1 MMIGTGRDTTT
12 VELDVYHI
20 TDSIEQLKAF
30 FSKLQ
35 VAPLLFGEFLIAV
48 FSHIVLL
55 LCFHCKDRHERYKQA
70 LQNRTSYHCNLLLY
84 RALLLTYLP
93 LLTNLFIKAEKRLLG
108 CPPTDNLPIRK
119 AICTIQNKSFHQ
131 PYCLKISLYRYFCSK
146 NSYTFRLCFRI

>member
-70 LQNRTSYHCNLLLY
+70 LQNRTSYL
-84 RALLLTYLP
+84 
-93 LLTNLFIKAEKRLLG
+93 
-108 CPPTDNLPIRK
+108 
-119 AICTIQNKSFHQ
+119 QNQ
-131 PYCLKISLYRYFCSK
+131 
-146 NSYTFRLCFRI
+146 TLCFFTSCKIGHLTTVTCCYIGLYY